1 MRDKLLWKLLA
12 INLPVIGMVIL
23 IVWFAVDFLAA
34 DYFTVLMEEYKISP
48 SDTHRMFVESVHRYL
63 IQASIVAAAIAV
75 LLSFLL
81 TRTVLRPLSQMTE
94 ISQRVAAGD
103 YSARVEVTSK
113 DEVGRLGLAFN
124 RMADSLEK
132 IEGLRRTMVV
142 DLAHE
147 LRTPLT
153 SLRGYFEAMDDGVV
167 EANKG
172 TFGILQ
178 DEIMRLVRLVESL
191 HQLTKADAA
200 KAFLSRQQVDLPA
213 LIAQAL
219 ELDRFQFQS
228 RDITVETKLPA
239 DPLIVQGDR
248 DKLLQVLRNLTQN
261 AWQYTPDGGRL
272 TVVAEG
278 EGDDVTVSFSNTAAG
293 IEETDLPLIF
303 ERFYRVDKSRSRD
316 SGGAG
321 IGLTIVKELVE
332 AHGGRVGADAENGDV
347 RFWFEL
353 DR

>member
-200 KAFLSRQQVDLPA
+200 KAFLSRQQVDLTA

-228 RDITVETKLPA
+228 RGIAVETKLPA
-239 DPLIVQGDR
+239 EPLIVQGDR

-261 AWQYTPDGGRL
+261 AWQYTPDGSTL

-278 EGDDVTVSFSNTAAG
+278 EGDDVTVSFANSAAG
-293 IEETDLPLIF
+293 IEAADLPLIF

-353 DR
+353 ER

>member
-23 IVWFAVDFLAA
+23 IVWYAVDFLAA

-48 SDTHRMFVESVHRYL
+48 SDTHKMFVESVHRYL

-239 DPLIVQGDR
+239 EPLIVQGDR

-272 TVVAEG
+272 TVVAESAG
-278 EGDDVTVSFSNTAAG
+278 GGIAVSFTNTAAG
-293 IEETDLPLIF
+293 IVETDLPLIF

-332 AHGGRVGADAENGDV
+332 AHGGRVGADTGDGDV

>member
-153 SLRGYFEAMDDGVV
+153 SLRGYFEAMEDGVV

-272 TVVAEG
+272 TVVAEST
-278 EGDDVTVSFSNTAAG
+278 GDGIAVSFTNTAAG
-293 IEETDLPLIF
+293 IVETDLPLIF

-332 AHGGRVGADAENGDV
+332 AHGGRVGADTGDGDV

>member
-172 TFGILQ
+172 TFKILQ

-200 KAFLSRQQVDLPA
+200 KAFLSRQQVDLTA

-239 DPLIVQGDR
+239 EPLIVQGDR

-261 AWQYTPDGGRL
+261 AWQYTPDGGTL

-278 EGDDVTVSFSNTAAG
+278 EGDGVTVSFANSAAG
-293 IEETDLPLIF
+293 IEAADLPLIF

-332 AHGGRVGADAENGDV
+332 AHGGRVGADTGDGGV

-353 DR
+353 ER

>member
-12 INLPVIGMVIL
+12 INLPVIGMVIM

-63 IQASIVAAAIAV
+63 IQASIVASALAV

-213 LIAQAL
+213 LIGQAL

-239 DPLIVQGDR
+239 EPLIVQGDR

-272 TVVAEG
+272 TVIAESD
-278 EGDDVTVSFSNTAAG
+278 GDEVTVSFANTAAG
-293 IEETDLPLIF
+293 IVETDLPLIF

-332 AHGGRVGADAENGDV
+332 AHGGRVGVDTGDGDV

>member
-153 SLRGYFEAMDDGVV
+153 SLRGYFEAMEDGVV

-272 TVVAEG
+272 TVIAESD
-278 EGDDVTVSFSNTAAG
+278 GDEVNVSFTNTAAG
-293 IEETDLPLIF
+293 IVETDLPLIF

-332 AHGGRVGADAENGDV
+332 AHGGRVGADTGDGDV

>member
-153 SLRGYFEAMDDGVV
+153 SLRGYFEAMEDGVV

-272 TVVAEG
+272 TVVAESD
-278 EGDDVTVSFSNTAAG
+278 GDGITVSFANTAAG
-293 IEETDLPLIF
+293 IVETDLPLIF

-332 AHGGRVGADAENGDV
+332 AHGGRVGADTGDGDV

-353 DR
+353 DC

>member
-12 INLPVIGMVIL
+12 INLPVIGTVIL

-48 SDTHRMFVESVHRYL
+48 SDTHRMFVESVHGYL

-172 TFGILQ
+172 TFAILQ

-228 RDITVETKLPA
+228 RGITVETKLPA
-239 DPLIVQGDR
+239 EPLIVQGDR

-261 AWQYTPDGGRL
+261 AWQYTPDGGTL
-272 TVVAEG
+272 TVVAEN
-278 EGDDVTVSFSNTAAG
+278 EGDDVTVSFTNSAAG
-293 IEETDLPLIF
+293 IEAADLPLIF

-332 AHGGRVGADAENGDV
+332 AHGGQVGAEAEDGDV
-347 RFWFEL
+347 RFWFAL
-353 DR
+353 AR

>member
-12 INLPVIGMVIL
+12 INLPVIGTVIL
-23 IVWFAVDFLAA
+23 IVWIAVDFLAA
-34 DYFTVLMEEYKISP
+34 DYFTVLMVEYKISP
-48 SDTHRMFVESVHRYL
+48 ADTHRMFVESVHGYL
-63 IQASIVAAAIAV
+63 IQASIVATAIAV

-172 TFGILQ
+172 TFRILQ

-200 KAFLSRQQVDLPA
+200 KAFLSRQEVDLPT
-213 LIAQAL
+213 LIGQAL

-228 RDITVETKLPA
+228 RDIAVETEMPA
-239 DPLIVQGDR
+239 DPLIVHGDR

-261 AWQYTPDGGRL
+261 AWQYTPDGGHL
-272 TVVAEG
+272 TVAAKED
-278 EGDDVTVSFSNTAAG
+278 GDGVTVSFRNTAAG
-293 IEETDLPLIF
+293 IAETDLPLIF

-332 AHGGRVGADAENGDV
+332 AHGGRVGADADGGDV
-347 RFWFEL
+347 RFWFAL

>member
-12 INLPVIGMVIL
+12 INLPVIGMVIM

-278 EGDDVTVSFSNTAAG
+278 EGDEVIVSFANTAAG

-332 AHGGRVGADAENGDV
+332 AHGGRVGADTGDGDV

-353 DR
+353 AR